1 MIVLGLVLTGIPI
14 VLFTYAY
21 LAYPVLLLL
30 LGKARPVIP
39 SHACPSVTIT
49 VPAYNEGERLGATL
63 DRLIALDYPADRRHI
78 LVVSDASTD
87 GTDAVARAYADRGVE
102 LLRLDRRVG
111 KTAAENASAQRVTGD
126 IVVNVDA
133 TIGLEPHS
141 LRSLLA
147 VFADPTIGVASGRDV
162 SVGDVL
168 AEGNRGE
175 SNYVGYEMRIRE
187 LETRVSSIVGASGCF
202 YAMRRA
208 LHAIPF
214 PDDMSRDFGAVL
226 VAREHG
232 YRSVSVQDAVCYVPR
247 TVSLA
252 REYRRKIRTMERGL
266 RTLWY
271 KRSLLNPIREGSFAW
286 MLWSHK
292 LCRWLVPLSLLPA
305 GVGLILFGVGAGG
318 WGWLP
323 AAMVLVGLLMGVAGL
338 AWPGG
343 RRPPALLALAAYGV
357 AGNVA
362 GIAAWFSALLGA
374 GNRVWEPT
382 RRPSSH
388 RGEASL

>member
-1 MIVLGLVLTGIPI
+1 MIVIGLVLAGIPI
-14 VLFTYAY
+14 VLFAYAY
-21 LAYPVLLLL
+21 LVYPVLLRLMA
-30 LGKARPVIP
+30 KAPLASP
-39 SHACPSVTIT
+39 GDACPSVTIT

-63 DRLIALDYPADRRHI
+63 DRLLALDYPADRRHI

-102 LLRLDRRVG
+102 LLRLDRRAG
-111 KTAAENASAQRVTGD
+111 KTAAENAAAGHVTGD

-133 TIGLEPHS
+133 TIGLEPQS
-141 LRSLLA
+141 LRALLA
-147 VFADPTIGVASGRDV
+147 VFADSTIGVASGRDV
-162 SVGDVL
+162 SVGDVS

-175 SNYVGYEMRIRE
+175 SNYVGYEMRIRD

-208 LHAIPF
+208 LHAVQF
-214 PDDMSRDFGAVL
+214 PEDLSRDFGAVL
-226 VAREHG
+226 VAHEHG
-232 YRSVSVQDAVCYVPR
+232 YRSVSVPDAVCYVPR
-247 TVSLA
+247 TLSLA
-252 REYRRKIRTMERGL
+252 REYRRKVRTMARGL

-271 KRSLLNPIREGSFAW
+271 KRSLLNPIRGSAFAW

-305 GVGLILFGVGAGG
+305 GVGLILLGVGAGG

-323 AAMVLVGLLMGVAGL
+323 AALALVGLLVGL
-338 AWPGG
+338 VGLVWPTG
-343 RRPPALLALAAYGV
+343 RRSPAILAMAAYGV

-362 GIAAWFSALLGA
+362 GIAAWFSALSGT

-382 RRPSSH
+382 RRPDGRHARVS
-388 RGEASL
+388 